1 MRYLDKGKREGTR
14 VETMEE
20 SEEAIAKVIQ
30 LALTSCIILIH
41 MLGTHLPV
49 LRVRKGW

>member
-14 VETMEE
+14 VKTAEE

-30 LALTSCIILIH
+30 LALTSCIVLVH
-41 MLGTHLPV
+41 MLGTRLPM